1 MTSAVRRGRPRDEA
15 IDAAILAAAVDE
27 LTERGFLSFTMEA
40 VAARAGV
47 AKTTVY
53 RRWPGG
59 THELALEA
67 MRSLRSAECEEPPPG
82 SSPRD
87 EILYLL
93 DGMRR
98 TWTDRRYAM
107 LMRRVSADGSIR
119 PDEYRSVR
127 DRLVAPHVS
136 RLSQA
141 VKRARDEGLIRT
153 DADLVSVRQLL
164 TSPILAAAFTHNE
177 RTTRAQLAFVVD
189 TVLRGVAP

>member
-1 MTSAVRRGRPRDEA
+1 MTAVKRGRPRDEA

-53 RRWPGG
+53 RRWPSG
-59 THELALEA
+59 THDLALEA
-67 MRSLRSAECEEPPPG
+67 MRSVRSAECEEPPAG
-82 SSPRD
+82 SPPRD

-98 TWTDRRYAM
+98 TWTDARYAM

-127 DRLVAPHVS
+127 DRLVAPHVN
-136 RLSQA
+136 RLAQA
-141 VKRARDEGLIRT
+141 VERAQDEGLIRR
-153 DADLVSVRQLL
+153 DADLVWVRQLL
-164 TSPILAAAFTHNE
+164 TSPILAAAFTH
-177 RTTRAQLAFVVD
+177 RGRVTRAELAFTVD
-189 TVLRGVAP
+189 TVLRGLAP

>member
-1 MTSAVRRGRPRDEA
+1 MTAVKRGRPRDEA

-59 THELALEA
+59 THELAVEA
-67 MRSLRSAECEEPPPG
+67 MRSLRSAECEEPPAG
-82 SSPRD
+82 SSARD
-87 EILYLL
+87 ELLYLL

-98 TWTDRRYAM
+98 TWTDERYAM

-119 PDEYRSVR
+119 PEEYRSVR
-127 DRLVAPHVS
+127 DRLVAPHVN
-136 RLSQA
+136 RLTQA
-141 VKRARDEGLIRT
+141 VQRARDEGLIRP
-153 DADLVSVRQLL
+153 DVDLVWVRQLL
-164 TSPILAAAFTHNE
+164 TAPILAAAFTH
-177 RTTRAQLAFVVD
+177 RDRVTRAELAFTVD
-189 TVLRGVAP
+189 TVLRGLAP

>member
-1 MTSAVRRGRPRDEA
+1 MTITTRRGRPRDEA
-15 IDAAILAAAVDE
+15 IDAAILEAAVDE
-27 LTERGFLSFTMEA
+27 LTERGFLSFTVEA

-59 THELALEA
+59 THDLAIEA
-67 MRSLRSAECEEPPPG
+67 MRSLRSAECEEPPAG
-82 SSPRD
+82 SGPRD

-119 PDEYRSVR
+119 PDEYRTVR
-127 DRLVAPHVS
+127 DRLVAPHIA
-136 RLSQA
+136 RLDQA
-141 VKRARDEGLIRT
+141 IERARDEGLIRL
-153 DADLVSVRQLL
+153 DADLVWMRQLL
-164 TSPILAAAFTHNE
+164 VAPVLAAAFTHNDV
-177 RTTRAQLAFVVD
+177 THAQLAFVVD
-189 TVLRGVAP
+189 TVLLGVAP

>member
-1 MTSAVRRGRPRDEA
+1 MTTPTRRGRPRDEA

-59 THELALEA
+59 TQELALEA
-67 MRSLRSAECEEPPPG
+67 MRSLRSADCEEPPAG

-119 PDEYRSVR
+119 PDEYRAVR
-127 DRLVAPHVS
+127 DRLVAPHIA
-136 RLSQA
+136 RLEQA
-141 VKRARDEGLIRT
+141 IERARDEGLIRPDT
-153 DADLVSVRQLL
+153 DLAWMRQLL
-164 TSPILAAAFTHNE
+164 VAPVLAASFTHNDV
-177 RTTRAQLAFVVD
+177 TYAQLAFVVD
-189 TVLRGVAP
+189 TVLLGVAP